1 MNRLS
6 AVRSKLRRSR
16 RKGSTHRLLFLDFD
30 GVVNVPYDYDS
41 PEFQEMEEKGEY
53 DFFRPELV
61 ARVNRLCRDYGLSV
75 VITSSWR
82 YSGLDYCIDSLMRAG
97 FDPAIEI
104 EGMTDTD
111 DPLFR
116 REEEIFAYLMKTE
129 AVSSFL
135 ILDDIPMEEF
145 RDYAVATP
153 FYSGYDEESDLQ
165 ARKILDRQNH
175 EKDSLWLE
183 VKDEILRLFG

>member
-135 ILDDIPMEEF
+135 ILDDIPMEKF

-175 EKDSLWLE
+175 EKDPLWLE

>member
-135 ILDDIPMEEF
+135 LLDDIPMEKF

-175 EKDSLWLE
+175 EKDPLWLE

>member
-41 PEFQEMEEKGEY
+41 PEFQEMEEIGEY

-61 ARVNRLCRDYGLSV
+61 ARVNRLCMDYGLSV

-175 EKDSLWLE
+175 EKDPLWLE